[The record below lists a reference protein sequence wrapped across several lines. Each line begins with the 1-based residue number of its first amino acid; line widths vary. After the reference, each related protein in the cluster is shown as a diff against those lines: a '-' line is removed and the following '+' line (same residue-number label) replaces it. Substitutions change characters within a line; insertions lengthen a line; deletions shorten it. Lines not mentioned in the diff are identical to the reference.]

1 VHHTNINAPCRGTAR
16 QYTRSL
22 NWIARDASSSRVIA
36 TRSCRK
42 KPERHAAQRLNATL
56 RVRPVHRLATRTVAA
71 EHKNACGASINR
83 LKRRA
88 LRWPLQT
95 RLRHEHIKWTER
107 RELLKDAIEC
117 TRGTTA
123 TCGGINDEERVG
135 T

>member
-71 EHKNACGASINR
+71 EHKDACGARKHRITR
-83 LKRRA
+83 CALRRA
-88 LRWPLQT
+88 LQT
-95 RLRHEHIKWTER
+95 RLCDKHIKWTER
-107 RELLKDAIEC
+107 RKLLKDAIEC
-117 TRGTTA
+117 TRCASA
-123 TCGGINDEERVG
+123 TCGGIDDQQRL
-135 T
+135 